1 MVVGGID
8 ALRVVKATINSATA
22 AMAMAMDGVT
32 VMECPT
38 DVVVTESTMALKAH

>member
-22 AMAMAMDGVT
+22 AMAMA